1 MKAAILYAHPPEPDG
16 LSQQGHML
24 YQGMKDNG
32 EDVQPVHLSAE
43 YQKEWLYKCFKPDI
57 AIGVGFWGHT
67 PDIIHHT
74 KKCGVQPVP
83 WFLSDGWVANYY
95 KELSELPLVFTT
107 SDWVRR
113 TYLRDGVDIKNFE
126 VAYIGFDLEKFKPIP
141 KSDPGVKAIRDMAG
155 VKDDE
160 IMILTAGGD
169 VTSKGAQ
176 EVLQALKKV
185 NGEFRNWKYVCK
197 LWGGQSADDH
207 YEDEMRLVRALGEQT
222 SNRIVYIEGPMSQEF
237 MPYLLNA
244 CDIYAAPSRLEGF
257 GMIQVEAMACGKPV
271 VSINE
276 MGPKETIVHGETGFL
291 ADVAS
296 TVDLTEEW
304 VYTSMGFDERH
315 IVKFNQPK
323 TFAYRANIDQL
334 ADYLL
339 KLLKNPDLRE
349 KMGKQAREHA
359 VKNFDYRYTAR
370 QMTDIIKAKLKL
382 S

>member
-1 MKAAILYAHPPEPDG
+1 MKVAILYAHPPEPDG

-24 YQGMKDNG
+24 YRGMKDNG
-32 EDVQPVHLSAE
+32 EEIEPVHLSAE
-43 YQKEWLYKCFKPDI
+43 YQKEWVYKYLKPDV

-67 PDIIHHT
+67 PDIVHHT
-74 KKCGVQPVP
+74 RRCGVQPVP
-83 WFLSDGWVANYY
+83 WFLSDGWVANYH
-95 KELSELPLVFTT
+95 KDLSELPLVFTT

-126 VAYIGFDLEKFKPIP
+126 VAHIGFDLDKFKPLP
-141 KSDPGVKAIRDMAG
+141 KTHLGVRAVREMAG
-155 VKDDE
+155 VKDNE
-160 IMILTAGGD
+160 IMVLTAGGD

-176 EVLQALKKV
+176 EVFQALHKV

-197 LWGGQSADDH
+197 LWGGKSADDH
-207 YEDEMRLVRALGEQT
+207 YEDEMRLIEALGSE
-222 SNRIVYIEGPMSQEF
+222 SEDRVVYIEGPMSQEF

-244 CDIYAAPSRLEGF
+244 CDVYAAPSRLEGF

-271 VSINE
+271 ISINA

-315 IVKFNQPK
+315 IVKFNEPK
-323 TFAYRANIDQL
+323 TFAYRANVDQI
-334 ADYLL
+334 AEYLL
-339 KLLKNPDLRE
+339 KLLMNPELRD
-349 KMGKQAREHA
+349 KMGKAAREH
-359 VKNFDYRYTAR
+359 VLKNFDYRYTAR
-370 QMTDIIKAKLKL
+370 RMADIIKTKFKI